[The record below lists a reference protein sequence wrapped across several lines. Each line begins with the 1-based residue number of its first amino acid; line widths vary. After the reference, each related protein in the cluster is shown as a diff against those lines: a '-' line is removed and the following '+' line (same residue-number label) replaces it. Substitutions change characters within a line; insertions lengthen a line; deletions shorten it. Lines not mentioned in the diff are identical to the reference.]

1 MNHKP
6 TSMLKLLVDWSLG
19 RVDHPKPAAEP
30 LPSRPQG
37 NPDCPHKNWEIRG
50 HDPFG
55 TFTCLD
61 CGANPYLSSK
71 IIAQAARRGAN
82 E

>member
-1 MNHKP
+1 MSDLGNWLRSTVGNLRGRK
-6 TSMLKLLVDWSLG
+6 VDS
-19 RVDHPKPAAEP
+19 KPAAEP
-30 LPSRPQG
+30 TPRPQG

-61 CGANPYLSSK
+61 CGANPYLSSN
-71 IIAQAARRGAN
+71 IIAQAARREAN